1 MTIALGRFSAGQTTY
16 IASLNSIMTT
26 LETAINGLLAATT
39 TGTTTGTGTGAVGLT
54 EIWEQ
59 NGLVGA
65 SSFPVTCAT
74 SQTLSV
80 GSGAA
85 WILGQQTMPRAT
97 SAVTLT
103 FAGKASG
110 VYAIITDGAGGLSIS
125 ALSAT
130 VAGSSLQIYSVQF
143 NAPNFGSAARLV
155 PILFQ
160 GDDHQRMLSSPI
172 FGSFARV
179 ADRLSALDNALT
191 VDALYAQSFV
201 SATSWSYK
209 SGHLRNNNAIVSTTA
224 GTLALAASATHYVEV
239 AISTGTVSYATGGWT
254 ASEAIALRKLVTSG
268 SVIISNEDVRTWAQ
282 VAGGAGGVAGLAN
295 SGTTDGTWILYR
307 GTGATSALPSAATL
321 VVDRGSN
328 TDVAIRYNPSAGTS
342 GAWQYTDNGSTYYR
356 FGEVAGL
363 QLGSGLTTRVT
374 LVASAPAVLATTVLS
389 TTGSTVLISLSGLVS
404 TTTTA
409 VWLRGTAFD
418 SAMASLGTSAEP
430 FPGVAFYRDSAT
442 LTAAAVAKI
451 YAQHLAS
458 AVELPQ
464 MVLLPVSGQ
473 LLEYQAWAASD
484 GSLRCSVYLVAYVDL
499 ITGPGPQV
507 ASATVTGLTASVG
520 ANAYV
525 LSSGQFSGFMNRGL
539 VTYLETSGTLGAGS
553 TYDVEFYASAGAATS
568 QLLFQALTID
578 ASAVYITRL
587 PFAARDLASQSQ
599 VYLRLSNAGAS
610 AGLFSLHWQGDRFA

>member
-254 ASEAIALRKLVTSG
+254 ASEAIAVRKLVTSG
-268 SVIISNEDVRTWAQ
+268 SVVISNEDVRTWAQ
-282 VAGGAGGVAGLAN
+282 VAGGGGGVAGLAN
-295 SGTTDGTWILYR
+295 SGTTDGTWYLYR
-307 GTGATSALPSAATL
+307 GTGATSALPSTATI
-321 VVDRGSN
+321 VVDRGSL
-328 TDVAIRYNPSAGTS
+328 TDVAVRYNATTS
-342 GAWQYTDNGSTYYR
+342 KWQYTNDGSTYFG
-356 FGEVAGL
+356 FGEIAALDVGAG
-363 QLGSGLTTRVT
+363 QTTRVT
-374 LVASAPAVLATTVLS
+374 LVASAPAVLATTTLS
-389 TTGSTVLISLSGLVS
+389 TTAATVLISLSGLVS

-430 FPGVAFYRDSAT
+430 FPGVAFYRDSST
-442 LTAAAVAKI
+442 ITANAVAKI
-451 YAQHLAS
+451 YADSLSS
-458 AVELPQ
+458 ALERPQ
-464 MVLLPVSGQ
+464 MVLIPVSNQ
-473 LLEYQAWAASD
+473 RLEYNAWAASD
-484 GSLRCSVYLVAYVDL
+484 ASLRCSVYLVGYVDL
-499 ITGPGPQV
+499 VTGPGPQLV
-507 ASATVTGLTASVG
+507 CATVTGLTASVG
-520 ANAYV
+520 GNTYA
-525 LSSGQFSGFMNRGL
+525 LSVGQFSATVNRGL
-539 VTYLETSGTLGAGS
+539 VYLLEVSATMGAGS
-553 TYDVEFYASAGAATS
+553 TYDVEVYENSSVSTGA
-568 QLLFQALTID
+568 LLFQALTID
-578 ASAVYITRL
+578 ASAAYTTRL
-587 PFAARDLASQSQ
+587 PWHVRDTLSAQ
-599 VYLRLSNAGAS
+599 VNHVRISNMGAS
-610 AGLFSLHWQGDRFA
+610 AGLVSLKWVGDRFA